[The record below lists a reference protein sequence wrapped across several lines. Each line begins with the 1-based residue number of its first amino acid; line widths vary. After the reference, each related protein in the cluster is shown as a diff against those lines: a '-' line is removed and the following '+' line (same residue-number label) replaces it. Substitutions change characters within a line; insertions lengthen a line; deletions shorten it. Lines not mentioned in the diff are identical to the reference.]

1 MTALP
6 PGGIRVPMLI
16 AGARAAEVPAQAHWH
31 EGARPD

>member
-16 AGARAAEVPAQAHWH
+16 AGARNAEVPAQAHGH
-31 EGARPD
+31 EGVRLD